1 MPRCFLF
8 IPLIVKLYEKVK
20 LPPRSATARVVG
32 ALGASSESPA
42 YQLAPQRVTSV
53 TRTLDGVRY
62 ADVTHRRRVAKRKAS
77 SGKGSKKGHA
87 GQPNVGRK
95 GCADSHMVSGDNG
108 GPVGLDGDGDGTPGC
123 ETGDAGKG
131 RVLHYFLE
139 DD

>member
-8 IPLIVKLYEKVK
+8 IPLIVNLYEKVK

-32 ALGASSESPA
+32 A
-42 YQLAPQRVTSV
+42 LAPQRVTSV